1 MTFTDTITKILSSA
15 ARPVTPQEIREV
27 IKKDHPQFYGTQPHI
42 RNVEKG
48 HYKDIDHAL
57 LAQIYTAV
65 RTHKNFFCDSYSKPM
80 KISLRTSEPTKR
92 PEGAELR
99 RQKQSRLSPPVSAA
113 QFEEKIRDILA
124 NSEKYHE
131 AYYKAE
137 TFRGPSLYFHQRAL
151 ETRQSPGSL
160 THLEYVYAT
169 LASWGMHR
177 MGKGGSKMQSFDVFR
192 RSIETLQSQLVE
204 AQRFDFREM
213 NDHKWTLLKE
223 IFQRLNVMA
232 SGTSLVGNS
241 KVMHHMLPNVVP
253 PIDREYTLWYL
264 LGNKNI
270 RNDLDWEWELM
281 KEIIANFFIPVAS
294 DREFELMAKGWI
306 ARNDEYPWDTS
317 FLKIVDNLV
326 IGAKK

>member
-1 MTFTDTITKILSSA
+1 MPFTDTITKILSSA
-15 ARPVTPQEIREV
+15 ARPITPQEIREV
-27 IKKDHPQFYGTQPHI
+27 IKKDYPEFYGTQPHI

-48 HYKDIDHAL
+48 HYKDVDHAL

-65 RTHKNFFCDSYSKPM
+65 RTNKHFFCDSNSKPM
-80 KISLRTSEPTKR
+80 KISLRTNEATKR

-99 RQKQSRLSPPVSAA
+99 RQKQSRLSSPVSAA
-113 QFEEKIRDILA
+113 QLEEKVRDILA

-151 ETRQSPGSL
+151 ETRQLPGSL

-192 RSIETLQSQLVE
+192 RSIEPLQSRLAE

-213 NDHKWTLLKE
+213 NDQKWTLLKQ
-223 IFQRLNVMA
+223 IFQGLNVMA

-264 LGNKNI
+264 LDNKNV

-281 KEIIANFFIPVAS
+281 KEIIANFFIPVVS
-294 DREFELMAKGWI
+294 DGDFELMAHGWI
-306 ARNDEYPWDTS
+306 ARKDEYPWDTS

-326 IGAKK
+326 IGSKK